1 MSRKRR
7 KKKVTPYIIAILT
20 IILVTF
26 IVLKTCHVIDWDLA
40 SILAPFWALA
50 VLAFVI
56 YGCRRIWWGA
66 RRGR

>member
-7 KKKVTPYIIAILT
+7 KKKVTPYIIAILA
-20 IILVTF
+20 IVLVTF
-26 IVLKTCHVIDWDLA
+26 IVLKTCYVIEWDWA
-40 SILAPFWALA
+40 YVLAPFWAAA

-56 YGCRRIWWGA
+56 YGGRGIWSGA